1 MVFLKEIFEKVKFEK
16 KKKISRQQ
24 KKLVKSPI
32 MQRIHD
38 DFVILLCSGFDALRN
53 VIDHKTQK
61 ELNVPRPLLQVTC
74 RFSVNVRFDH
84 I

>member
-1 MVFLKEIFEKVKFEK
+1 MVFLKDFFEKVNFEK
-16 KKKISRQQ
+16 NQQ
-24 KKLVKSPI
+24 TARKKLVKSPI

-74 RFSVNVRFDH
+74 RLLYVQVLMH
-84 I
+84 